1 MPQTQQLVE
10 ELVPIKSR
18 ISISA
23 ADSSVAILQAVVG
36 GGALTY
42 YFTRVRGLEP
52 ELAALVWLLFGL
64 WNAINDP
71 LFGYISDRTKSKL
84 GRRKPYIRYGA
95 PFITLAF
102 IFLWLD
108 LPSTPSILFS
118 QMLVG
123 LFLYDILYTA
133 IATSLYIMPY
143 EVAISNKARSSIFV
157 WKIIFMIFP
166 NMLPFVIAAIQPG
179 PGDDPA
185 NYRWFLTILSIF
197 LGLIVFISTFFYTEK
212 LFHQEEKQLPIFKS
226 LKESVSN
233 FAFIIF
239 LVVSFSIIYI
249 QTNLMQGIAY
259 YFDEVM
265 ATPILLYIG
274 LGVGIVTGI
283 VFWIK
288 HRESWGVKT
297 CLMVWLGLFAI
308 GCFTMLL
315 FGRLLIPAVFSF
327 FLIGIGFA
335 GGMYL
340 VPIMNGDV
348 IDFDEHR
355 TGLRREGM
363 YAGINSLVT
372 KPAISLAQSAFLA
385 IITYYAYDQS
395 LAKGLQSEFSQSG
408 ILIAWMLIPTLL
420 LFASLFAMRWYP
432 LTGKKWE
439 QTKRTLIE
447 IHTEKENRYL
457 TQHGFKVGD

>member
-10 ELVPIKSR
+10 ELVPLKSR

-52 ELAALVWLLFGL
+52 ELAALVWLLFAL

-166 NMLPFVIAAIQPG
+166 NMLPFVIAAIHQVLEMTQPTT
-179 PGDDPA
+179 A
-185 NYRWFLTILSIF
+185 
-197 LGLIVFISTFFYTEK
+197 
-212 LFHQEEKQLPIFKS
+212 
-226 LKESVSN
+226 
-233 FAFIIF
+233 
-239 LVVSFSIIYI
+239 
-249 QTNLMQGIAY
+249 
-259 YFDEVM
+259 
-265 ATPILLYIG
+265 
-274 LGVGIVTGI
+274 
-283 VFWIK
+283 
-288 HRESWGVKT
+288 
-297 CLMVWLGLFAI
+297 
-308 GCFTMLL
+308 
-315 FGRLLIPAVFSF
+315 
-327 FLIGIGFA
+327 GF
-335 GGMYL
+335 
-340 VPIMNGDV
+340 
-348 IDFDEHR
+348 
-355 TGLRREGM
+355 
-363 YAGINSLVT
+363 
-372 KPAISLAQSAFLA
+372 
-385 IITYYAYDQS
+385 
-395 LAKGLQSEFSQSG
+395 
-408 ILIAWMLIPTLL
+408 
-420 LFASLFAMRWYP
+420 
-432 LTGKKWE
+432 
-439 QTKRTLIE
+439 
-447 IHTEKENRYL
+447 
-457 TQHGFKVGD
+457 